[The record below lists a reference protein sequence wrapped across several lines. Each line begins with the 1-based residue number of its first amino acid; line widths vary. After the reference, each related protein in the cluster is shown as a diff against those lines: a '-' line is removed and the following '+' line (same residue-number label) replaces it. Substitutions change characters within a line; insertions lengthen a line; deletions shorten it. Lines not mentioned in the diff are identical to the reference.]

1 MKLSYYPGCSLHST
15 AREFAVSTEAV
26 FEALGIELQELADWC
41 CCGATSGHALNN
53 YLHYSLPLYNL
64 IMAEA
69 AANEAL
75 VVPCAACYNSL
86 KSAQAFIAGG
96 SSAAMKLKQK
106 VETALKMQYQGK
118 ISVRHVLEVLTDK
131 RVQEVLVSRL
141 KKDLADMPVVAY
153 YGCLLTRPPKIA
165 NFEANPEQ
173 PQLMDRLLQTIGAK
187 PLGWTHKNECC
198 GASLA
203 IPQPQLVTDLVGKI
217 TAAARR
223 AGAVAIVTACPLCQ
237 TNLDGRQQNG
247 ESPLPVF
254 FITEII
260 GLALGLNIKPW
271 FKKHLISP
279 WPVLRQM
286 KLQLASGEKG
296 CDCHDC

>member
-15 AREFAVSTEAV
+15 AREFAASTEAV
-26 FEALGIELQELADWC
+26 FKALGIELTELADWC

-69 AANEAL
+69 AANETL

-86 KSAQAFIAGG
+86 KSAQAFIAGD
-96 SSAAMKLKQK
+96 STTARQLKQK
-106 VETALKMQYQGK
+106 AETAMDMRYQGK
-118 ISVRHVLEVLTDK
+118 VEVRHVVEVLSDS
-131 RVQEVLVSRL
+131 RVQALVADCL
-141 KKDLADMPVVAY
+141 KKDLGALPVAAY

-165 NFEANPEQ
+165 SFEDNPEQ
-173 PQLMDRLLQTIGAK
+173 PQLMDSLLRTIGAK
-187 PLGWTHKNECC
+187 PVEWTHKSECC

-203 IPQPQLVTDLVGKI
+203 IPQPHLVAGLVNKI

-237 TNLDGRQQNG
+237 TNLDSRQQNENG
-247 ESPLPVF
+247 SLPVF
-254 FITEII
+254 YITELL
-260 GLALGLNIKPW
+260 GLALDLDVTPW
-271 FKKHLISP
+271 FRKHLVNP
-279 WPVLRQM
+279 QPVLQQLE
-286 KLQLASGEKG
+286 LQASSREKG
-296 CDCHDC
+296 CEMS